1 MNQIEEIKKARSRW
15 ELNMGHLA
23 CAASALLLRYNNR
36 TINSSQ
42 SSTCITNLYKFMPH
56 NIQISIFKHEAR

>member
-1 MNQIEEIKKARSRW
+1 MNQIEEIKKARSHW
-15 ELNMGHLA
+15 ELNMG
-23 CAASALLLRYNNR
+23 LLLRYNNW

-42 SSTCITNLYKFMPH
+42 PSTCITNLYKFMPH